1 MKATS
6 LLAGLA
12 VAILSIAPANAE
24 NKPAL
29 AKQAASGAPCSV
41 SSSWSNPTPVVCWP
55 EGVKRF
61 HNFNECRESLLKFG
75 HYTNGISWW
84 CHSQGYK
91 T

>member
-12 VAILSIAPANAE
+12 IAILSIAPANAE
-24 NKPAL
+24 NKPA
-29 AKQAASGAPCSV
+29 KPPGPGCSV
-41 SSSWSNPTPVVCWP
+41 SSAWPNPTPEVCWP
-55 EGVKRF
+55 AGVSRYR
-61 HNFNECRESLLKFG
+61 NFNDCRQSLLKTG
-75 HYTNGISWW
+75 SDTNGISWW

>member
-41 SSSWSNPTPVVCWP
+41 SSSWPNPTPVVCWP

-75 HYTNGISWW
+75 HDTNGISWW

>member
-6 LLAGLA
+6 LAGLA
-12 VAILSIAPANAE
+12 VAILLIAPANAE
-24 NKPAL
+24 KKTVA
-29 AKQAASGAPCSV
+29 AKQEAARVPCSV
-41 SSSWSNPTPVVCWP
+41 SSSWPNPTPVVCWP

-61 HNFNECRESLLKFG
+61 HNFNDCRESLLKSG
-75 HYTNGISWW
+75 SDTNGISWW

>member
-6 LLAGLA
+6 LLAALA

-24 NKPAL
+24 NKPAPT
-29 AKQAASGAPCSV
+29 KQAASGAGCSV
-41 SSSWSNPTPVVCWP
+41 SSAWPNPTPVVCWP
-55 EGVKRF
+55 DGVKRF
-61 HNFNECRESLLKFG
+61 HNFNECRESLLKSG
-75 HYTNGISWW
+75 SDTNGISWW